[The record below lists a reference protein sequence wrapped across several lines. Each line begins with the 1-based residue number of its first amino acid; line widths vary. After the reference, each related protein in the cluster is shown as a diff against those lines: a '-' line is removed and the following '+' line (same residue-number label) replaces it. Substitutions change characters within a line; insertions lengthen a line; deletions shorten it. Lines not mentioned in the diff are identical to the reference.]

1 MDGILVVDKPKGPTS
16 RDVVNQVSKILG
28 TKKVGHTGTLDPIA
42 TGVLVLTI
50 GKGTKLTEMLQAS
63 TKEYIAT
70 ATFGIETDTLDT
82 EGTIIKEEPVTITK
96 EDVKRALKEME
107 GMYEQE
113 VPIYS
118 AIKVNGKKL
127 YEHARKN
134 EQVEKLPKRTVTI
147 YETEFLSFEENR
159 ATFRVVVSKGTYI
172 RSFIRDLAKK
182 LNTVAIMS
190 DLRRTKQGMF
200 PVEESHPLEEITK
213 DTKLI
218 SLIDA
223 VSIPKQETTGEI
235 LFKIKNGAVFEMTQ
249 NSPIVLWTNNGKA
262 LAIYEQDGPKIR
274 PKTMIL
280 EQESQ

>member
-16 RDVVNQVSKILG
+16 RDIVNQVSKILG

-70 ATFGIETDTLDT
+70 AMFGIETDTLDT

-107 GMYEQE
+107 ETYEQE

-134 EQVEKLPKRTVTI
+134 EQVEELPKRTVTI
-147 YETEFLSFEENR
+147 YETEFLSFEENQ

-190 DLRRTKQGMF
+190 DLRRTKQGTF

-223 VSIPKQETTGEI
+223 VSIPKQEATGEI
-235 LFKIKNGAVFEMTQ
+235 FFKIKNGAVLEFTQ
-249 NSPIVLWTNNGKA
+249 RAPIVLWTNNGKA

>member
-16 RDVVNQVSKILG
+16 RDIVNQVSKILG

-70 ATFGIETDTLDT
+70 AMFGIETDTLDT

-107 GMYEQE
+107 GTYEQE

-134 EQVEKLPKRTVTI
+134 EQVEELPKRTVTI
-147 YETEFLSFEENR
+147 YETEFLSFEENQ

-190 DLRRTKQGMF
+190 DLRRTKQGTF

-223 VSIPKQETTGEI
+223 VSIPKQEATGEI
-235 LFKIKNGAVFEMTQ
+235 FFKIKNGTVLEFTQ
-249 NSPIVLWTNNGKA
+249 RAPIVLWTNNGKA

>member
-1 MDGILVVDKPKGPTS
+1 M
-16 RDVVNQVSKILG
+16 
-28 TKKVGHTGTLDPIA
+28 
-42 TGVLVLTI
+42 
-50 GKGTKLTEMLQAS
+50 
-63 TKEYIAT
+63 
-70 ATFGIETDTLDT
+70 
-82 EGTIIKEEPVTITK
+82 EGT
-96 EDVKRALKEME
+96 
-107 GMYEQE
+107 YEQE

-147 YETEFLSFEENR
+147 YETEFLSLKENR
-159 ATFRVVVSKGTYI
+159 ATFHVVVSKGTYI

-190 DLRRTKQGMF
+190 DLRRTKQGTF

-223 VSIPKQETTGEI
+223 VSIPKQEATGEI

>member
-107 GMYEQE
+107 ETYEQE

-134 EQVEKLPKRTVTI
+134 EQVEELPKRTVTI
-147 YETEFLSFEENR
+147 YETKFLSFEENQ

-190 DLRRTKQGMF
+190 DLRRTKQGTF

-223 VSIPKQETTGEI
+223 VSIPKQEATGEI
-235 LFKIKNGAVFEMTQ
+235 FFKIKNGAVFEMTQ
-249 NSPIVLWTNNGKA
+249 NAPLVLWTNNGKA

>member
-107 GMYEQE
+107 GTYEQE

-134 EQVEKLPKRTVTI
+134 EQVEELPKRTVTI
-147 YETEFLSFEENR
+147 YETEFLSFEENQ

-172 RSFIRDLAKK
+172 RSFIRDLAEK

-213 DTKLI
+213 DIKLI

-235 LFKIKNGAVFEMTQ
+235 LFKIKNGAVLEFTQ
-249 NSPIVLWTNNGKA
+249 RAPIVLWTNNGKA

>member
-16 RDVVNQVSKILG
+16 RDIVNQVSKILG
-28 TKKVGHTGTLDPIA
+28 TKKAGHTGTLDPIA

-107 GMYEQE
+107 ETYEQE

-134 EQVEKLPKRTVTI
+134 EQVEELPKRTVTI
-147 YETEFLSFEENR
+147 YETKFLSFEENQ

-190 DLRRTKQGMF
+190 DLRRTKQGTF

-213 DTKLI
+213 DIKLI

-223 VSIPKQETTGEI
+223 VSIPKQEATGEI
-235 LFKIKNGAVFEMTQ
+235 FFKIKNGAVLEFTQ
-249 NSPIVLWTNNGKA
+249 RAPIVLWTNNGKA

>member
-16 RDVVNQVSKILG
+16 RDIVNQVSKILG
-28 TKKVGHTGTLDPIA
+28 TKKAGHTGTLDPIA

-107 GMYEQE
+107 ETYEQE

-134 EQVEKLPKRTVTI
+134 EQVEELPKRTVTI
-147 YETEFLSFEENR
+147 YETKFLSFEENQ

-190 DLRRTKQGMF
+190 DLRRTKQGTF

-213 DTKLI
+213 DIKLI

-223 VSIPKQETTGEI
+223 VSIPKQEATGEI
-235 LFKIKNGAVFEMTQ
+235 FFKIKNGAVFEMTQ
-249 NSPIVLWTNNGKA
+249 NAPLVLWTNNGKA

>member
-16 RDVVNQVSKILG
+16 RDIVNQVSKILG

-107 GMYEQE
+107 ETYEQE

-134 EQVEKLPKRTVTI
+134 EQVEELPKRTVTI
-147 YETEFLSFEENR
+147 YETEFLSFEENQ

-172 RSFIRDLAKK
+172 RSFIRDLAEK

-190 DLRRTKQGMF
+190 DLRRTKQGTF

-213 DTKLI
+213 DIKLI

>member
-107 GMYEQE
+107 GTYEQE

-147 YETEFLSFEENR
+147 YETEFLSLKENR

-190 DLRRTKQGMF
+190 DLRRTKQGTF

-213 DTKLI
+213 DIKLI

-223 VSIPKQETTGEI
+223 VSIPKQEATGEI
-235 LFKIKNGAVFEMTQ
+235 LIKIKNGAVFEMTQ

>member
-50 GKGTKLTEMLQAS
+50 GKGTKLTEMLQAT

-70 ATFGIETDTLDT
+70 ATFGILSDTLDT
-82 EGTIIKEEPVTITK
+82 EGTIIKEEPVTIT
-96 EDVKRALKEME
+96 EADVKQALKAME
-107 GMYEQE
+107 GTYEQE

-134 EQVEKLPKRTVTI
+134 EQVETLPTRTVTI
-147 YETEFLSFEENR
+147 YETEFLSFEENK

-172 RSFIRDLAKK
+172 RSLIRDLAKN
-182 LNTVAIMS
+182 LNTIAIMS
-190 DLRRTKQGMF
+190 DLRRTKQGTF
-200 PVEESHPLEEITK
+200 RVEESHPLEEITK
-213 DTKLI
+213 DTELI
-218 SLIDA
+218 SLTDA
-223 VSIPKQETTGEI
+223 VSIPKQEATGEI
-235 LFKIKNGAVFEMTQ
+235 LFKIKNGAVFELTQ
-249 NSPIVLWTNNGKA
+249 KAPIVLWTNNGKA
-262 LAIYEQDGPKIR
+262 LAIYEQDGKKIK

-280 EQESQ
+280 EQENQ

>member
-107 GMYEQE
+107 GTYEQE

>member
-70 ATFGIETDTLDT
+70 AMFGIETDTLDT
-82 EGTIIKEEPVTITK
+82 EGTIIKEEPATITK

-107 GMYEQE
+107 ETYEQE

-134 EQVEKLPKRTVTI
+134 EQVEELPKRTVTI
-147 YETEFLSFEENR
+147 YETEFLSFEENQ
-159 ATFRVVVSKGTYI
+159 AAFRVVVSKGTYI

-190 DLRRTKQGMF
+190 DLRRTKQGTF
-200 PVEESHPLEEITK
+200 LIEESYPLEEITK

-223 VSIPKQETTGEI
+223 VSISKQEATGEI

-249 NSPIVLWTNNGKA
+249 NAPLVLWTNNGKA

>member
-16 RDVVNQVSKILG
+16 RDIVNQVSKILG

-70 ATFGIETDTLDT
+70 AMFGIETDTLDT

-107 GMYEQE
+107 ETYEQE

-134 EQVEKLPKRTVTI
+134 EQVEELPKRTVTI
-147 YETEFLSFEENR
+147 YETEFLSFEENQ

-190 DLRRTKQGMF
+190 DLRRTKQGTF

-223 VSIPKQETTGEI
+223 VSIPKQEATGEI
-235 LFKIKNGAVFEMTQ
+235 FFKIKNGAVFEMTQ
-249 NSPIVLWTNNGKA
+249 NAPLVLWTNNGKA

>member
-16 RDVVNQVSKILG
+16 RDIVNQVSKILG

-70 ATFGIETDTLDT
+70 AMFGIETDTLDT

-107 GMYEQE
+107 GTYEQE

-134 EQVEKLPKRTVTI
+134 EQVEELPKRTVTI
-147 YETEFLSFEENR
+147 YETEFLSFEENQ

-172 RSFIRDLAKK
+172 RSFIRDLAEK

-213 DTKLI
+213 DIKLI

-223 VSIPKQETTGEI
+223 VSITKQETTGEI
-235 LFKIKNGAVFEMTQ
+235 LFKIKNGAVLEFTQ
-249 NSPIVLWTNNGKA
+249 RAPIVLWTNNGKA

>member
-70 ATFGIETDTLDT
+70 AMFGIETDTLDT

-107 GMYEQE
+107 GTYEQE

-134 EQVEKLPKRTVTI
+134 EQVEELPKRTVTI
-147 YETEFLSFEENR
+147 YETEFLSFEENQ

-190 DLRRTKQGMF
+190 DLRRTKQGTF

-223 VSIPKQETTGEI
+223 VSIPKQEATGEI

>member
-107 GMYEQE
+107 GTYEQE

-134 EQVEKLPKRTVTI
+134 EQVEELPKRTVTI
-147 YETEFLSFEENR
+147 YETEFLSLKENR

-172 RSFIRDLAKK
+172 RSFIRDLAEK

-200 PVEESHPLEEITK
+200 SVEESHPLEEITK
-213 DTKLI
+213 DIKLI

>member
-16 RDVVNQVSKILG
+16 RDVVNQISKILG

-107 GMYEQE
+107 GTYEQE

-134 EQVEKLPKRTVTI
+134 EQVEELPKRTVTI
-147 YETEFLSFEENR
+147 YETEFLSLKENR

-223 VSIPKQETTGEI
+223 VSIPKQEATGEI
-235 LFKIKNGAVFEMTQ
+235 FFKIKNGAVFEMTQ

>member
-1 MDGILVVDKPKGPTS
+1 MKEEEKYCDSLFRYVRRPTCA
-16 RDVVNQVSKILG
+16 V
-28 TKKVGHTGTLDPIA
+28 HTGT
-42 TGVLVLTI
+42 VTI
-50 GKGTKLTEMLQAS
+50 GGTAPLVVQSMCT
-63 TKEYIAT
+63 
-70 ATFGIETDTLDT
+70 TDTLDT

-96 EDVKRALKEME
+96 EDVKHALKEME
-107 GMYEQE
+107 ETYEQE

-134 EQVEKLPKRTVTI
+134 EQVEELPKRTVTI
-147 YETEFLSFEENR
+147 YETEFLSFEENQ
-159 ATFRVVVSKGTYI
+159 AAFRVVVSKGTYI

-190 DLRRTKQGMF
+190 DLRRTKQGTF

-223 VSIPKQETTGEI
+223 VSIPKQEATGEI
-235 LFKIKNGAVFEMTQ
+235 LFKIKNGAVLEFTQ
-249 NSPIVLWTNNGKA
+249 RAPIVLWTNNGKA

>member
-70 ATFGIETDTLDT
+70 AMFGIETDTLDT

-107 GMYEQE
+107 GTYEQE

-134 EQVEKLPKRTVTI
+134 EQVEELPKRTVTI
-147 YETEFLSFEENR
+147 YETEFLSFEENQ

-190 DLRRTKQGMF
+190 DLRRTKQGTF

-223 VSIPKQETTGEI
+223 VSIPKQEATGEI
-235 LFKIKNGAVFEMTQ
+235 FFKIKNGAVLEFTQ
-249 NSPIVLWTNNGKA
+249 RAPIVLWTNNGKA

>member
-16 RDVVNQVSKILG
+16 RDIVNQVSKILG

-70 ATFGIETDTLDT
+70 AMFGIETDTLDT

-107 GMYEQE
+107 ETYEQE

-134 EQVEKLPKRTVTI
+134 EQVEELPKRTVTI
-147 YETEFLSFEENR
+147 YETKFLSFEENQ

-190 DLRRTKQGMF
+190 DLRRTKQGTF

-223 VSIPKQETTGEI
+223 VSIPKQEATGEI
-235 LFKIKNGAVFEMTQ
+235 FFKIKNGAVLEFTQ
-249 NSPIVLWTNNGKA
+249 RAPIVLWTNNGKA

>member
-28 TKKVGHTGTLDPIA
+28 TKKIGHTGTLDPIA

-50 GKGTKLTEMLQAS
+50 GKGTKLTEMLQAA

-70 ATFGIETDTLDT
+70 AMFGVLSDTLDT
-82 EGTIIKEEPVTITK
+82 EGKIIQQEPVTITA
-96 EDVKRALKEME
+96 EDIKRVLREME
-107 GMYEQE
+107 GTYEQE

-127 YEHARKN
+127 YERARNN
-134 EQVEKLPKRTVTI
+134 EQVAKLPKRTVTI
-147 YETEFLSFEENR
+147 YETEFLSFEKNQ

-172 RSFIRDLAKK
+172 RSFIRDLAQK
-182 LNTVAIMS
+182 LNTIAIMS
-190 DLRRTKQGMF
+190 DLRRTKQGPF
-200 PVEESHPLEEITK
+200 QVEKSHPLKEITK

-223 VSIPKQETTGEI
+223 VSIPKQEATGNI
-235 LFKIKNGAVFEMTQ
+235 LFKIKNGAVLELTQ
-249 NSPIVLWTNNGKA
+249 AAPQVLWTNHGKA
-262 LAIYEQDGPKIR
+262 LAIYEQDGAKMK

>member
-107 GMYEQE
+107 GTYEQE

-134 EQVEKLPKRTVTI
+134 EQVEELPKRTVTI
-147 YETEFLSFEENR
+147 YETEFLSFEENQ
-159 ATFRVVVSKGTYI
+159 AAFRVVVSKGTYI

-190 DLRRTKQGMF
+190 DLRRTKQGTF

-223 VSIPKQETTGEI
+223 VSIPKQEATGEI
-235 LFKIKNGAVFEMTQ
+235 FFKIKNGAVFEMTQ
-249 NSPIVLWTNNGKA
+249 NAPLVLWTNNGKA

>member
-16 RDVVNQVSKILG
+16 RDIVNQVSKILG

-70 ATFGIETDTLDT
+70 AMFGIETDTLDT

-107 GMYEQE
+107 ETYEQE

-134 EQVEKLPKRTVTI
+134 EQVEELPKRTVTI
-147 YETEFLSFEENR
+147 YETKFLSFEENQ

-190 DLRRTKQGMF
+190 DLRRTKQGTF

-223 VSIPKQETTGEI
+223 VSIPKQEATGEI
-235 LFKIKNGAVFEMTQ
+235 FFKIKNGAVLEFTQ
-249 NSPIVLWTNNGKA
+249 RAPIVLWTNNCKA

>member
-16 RDVVNQVSKILG
+16 RDIVNQVSKILG

-82 EGTIIKEEPVTITK
+82 EGTIIKEESVTITK

-107 GMYEQE
+107 GTYEQE

-134 EQVEKLPKRTVTI
+134 EQVEELPKRTVTI
-147 YETEFLSFEENR
+147 YETEFLSFEENQ

-172 RSFIRDLAKK
+172 RSFIRDLAEK

-190 DLRRTKQGMF
+190 DLRRTKQGTF

-213 DTKLI
+213 DIKLI

-235 LFKIKNGAVFEMTQ
+235 LFKIKNGAVLEFTQ
-249 NSPIVLWTNNGKA
+249 RAPIVLWTNNGKA

>member
-16 RDVVNQVSKILG
+16 RDIVNQVSKILG

-70 ATFGIETDTLDT
+70 AMFGIETDTLDT

-107 GMYEQE
+107 GTYEQE

-134 EQVEKLPKRTVTI
+134 EQVEELPKRTVTI
-147 YETEFLSFEENR
+147 YETEFLSFEENQ
-159 ATFRVVVSKGTYI
+159 AAFRVVVSKGTYI

-190 DLRRTKQGMF
+190 DLRRTKQGTF

-213 DTKLI
+213 DIKLI

-223 VSIPKQETTGEI
+223 VSIPKQEATGEI
-235 LFKIKNGAVFEMTQ
+235 FFKIKNGAVLEFTQ
-249 NSPIVLWTNNGKA
+249 RAPIVLWTNNGKA

>member
-70 ATFGIETDTLDT
+70 AMFGIETDTLDT

-107 GMYEQE
+107 GTYEQE

-134 EQVEKLPKRTVTI
+134 EQVEELPKRTVTI
-147 YETEFLSFEENR
+147 YETEFLSFEENQ
-159 ATFRVVVSKGTYI
+159 AAFRVVVSKGTYI

-190 DLRRTKQGMF
+190 DLRRTKQGTF

-223 VSIPKQETTGEI
+223 VSIPKQEATGEI
-235 LFKIKNGAVFEMTQ
+235 FFKIKNGAVFEMTQ
-249 NSPIVLWTNNGKA
+249 NAPLVLWTNNGKA

>member
-16 RDVVNQVSKILG
+16 RDIVNQVSKILG

-70 ATFGIETDTLDT
+70 AMFGIETDTLDT

-107 GMYEQE
+107 GTYEQE

-134 EQVEKLPKRTVTI
+134 EQVEELPKRTVTI
-147 YETEFLSFEENR
+147 YETEFLSFEENQ

-190 DLRRTKQGMF
+190 DLRRTKQGTF

-213 DTKLI
+213 DIKLI

-223 VSIPKQETTGEI
+223 VSIPKQEATGEI
-235 LFKIKNGAVFEMTQ
+235 FFKIKNGAVFEMTQ
-249 NSPIVLWTNNGKA
+249 NAPLVLWTNNGKA

>member
-70 ATFGIETDTLDT
+70 AMFGIETDTLDT

-107 GMYEQE
+107 ETYEQE

-134 EQVEKLPKRTVTI
+134 EQVEELPKRTVTI
-147 YETEFLSFEENR
+147 YETEFLSFEENQ

-190 DLRRTKQGMF
+190 DLRRTKQGTF

-223 VSIPKQETTGEI
+223 VSIPKQEATGEI
-235 LFKIKNGAVFEMTQ
+235 FFKIKNGAVLEFTQ
-249 NSPIVLWTNNGKA
+249 RAPIVLWTNNGKA

>member
-16 RDVVNQVSKILG
+16 RDIVNQVSKILG

-70 ATFGIETDTLDT
+70 AMFGIETDTLDT

-107 GMYEQE
+107 ETYEQE

-134 EQVEKLPKRTVTI
+134 EQVEELPKRTVTI
-147 YETEFLSFEENR
+147 YETEFLSFEENQ

-190 DLRRTKQGMF
+190 DLRRTKQGTF

-213 DTKLI
+213 DIKLI

-223 VSIPKQETTGEI
+223 VSIPKQEATGEI
-235 LFKIKNGAVFEMTQ
+235 FFKIKNGAVLEFTQ
-249 NSPIVLWTNNGKA
+249 RAPIVLWTNNGKA

>member
-16 RDVVNQVSKILG
+16 RDIVNQVSKILG

-70 ATFGIETDTLDT
+70 AMFGIETDTLDT

-107 GMYEQE
+107 GTYEQE

-134 EQVEKLPKRTVTI
+134 EQVEELPKRTVTI
-147 YETEFLSFEENR
+147 YETEFLSFEENQ
-159 ATFRVVVSKGTYI
+159 AAFRVVVSKGTYI

-190 DLRRTKQGMF
+190 DLRRTKQGTF

-223 VSIPKQETTGEI
+223 VSIPKQEATGEI
-235 LFKIKNGAVFEMTQ
+235 FFKIKNGAVFEMTQ
-249 NSPIVLWTNNGKA
+249 NAPLVLWTNNGKA